1 MFFEFFPERFADFS
15 VLVLNPLQ
23 AVFIF
28 PHHDLRI
35 GNYLLFYLYYLEKR
49 TFVYANKF
57 LIAIK
62 FCK

>member
-35 GNYLLFYLYYLEKR
+35 GNCLLFICITLKSELL
-49 TFVYANKF
+49 FMQINS
-57 LIAIK
+57 
-62 FCK
+62 